1 MSSDGGDS
9 WADATVGD
17 PASPFSWVPW
27 TFAWDASEPGAF
39 ELCCRATD
47 AAGNTQPLEQPWNL
61 HGFSNNMVQRV
72 PVEVRTPA

>member
-1 MSSDGGDS
+1 M
-9 WADATVGD
+9 
-17 PASPFSWVPW
+17 PW
-27 TFAWDASEPGAF
+27 TFAWDAAEPGAF

-72 PVEVRTPA
+72 PVEVRAPA